1 MKAIWKLL
9 WSINGK
15 KTVLSKPLAKGWKT
29 LAFSKGLG
37 NRSFSRLEPIWKLF
51 NGLSRNKICCRLDLD
66 GLLLS
71 VRNMHNSSIE
81 NILLKK
87 ETTEHLLFSSKFLKN
102 MIYLK
107 VTSSNTSR
115 LEAHAGF
122 FRLLMKGIF
131 DPYVMWPF
139 DKLIS

>member
-66 GLLLS
+66 GLLLC
-71 VRNMHNSSIE
+71 VRNMHNSSTE

-87 ETTEHLLFSSKFLKN
+87 KTTEHLLISSKFLKN

-107 VTSSNTSR
+107 VTSSNTSC

-122 FRLLMKGIF
+122 FRFLMKGIF
-131 DPYVMWPF
+131 DPYVLWPF
-139 DKLIS
+139 N